1 MSRFRPHGVRDL
13 GPHSGR
19 SGCSGGAGGEAGID
33 YRVDGTASRRRHM
46 KAPGDSQQ
54 IAFAYEAGLVRPGST
69 T

>member
-1 MSRFRPHGVRDL
+1 M
-13 GPHSGR
+13 
-19 SGCSGGAGGEAGID
+19 
-33 YRVDGTASRRRHM
+33 DGTASRRRHM